1 MIEEAS
7 PIPNTSC
14 SKSSTV
20 ADVNN
25 ASQPQQTKRPQFGN
39 RYLTDEQDVFKHNA
53 WDDVDWDEEQ
63 ENVSECYAHCLSNRN
78 IIHVLL

>member
-20 ADVNN
+20 VDVNN

-63 ENVSECYAHCLSNRN
+63 ENVSECYGH
-78 IIHVLL
+78 

>member
-7 PIPNTSC
+7 PIPNTS
-14 SKSSTV
+14 SPIKSAI
-20 ADVNN
+20 ADINN
-25 ASQPQQTKRPQFGN
+25 DSQQQPSKRPQFGN

-63 ENVSECYAHCLSNRN
+63 ENVSECYGH
-78 IIHVLL
+78 